1 MSIPWPQVAV
11 ALLGA
16 ALLAG
21 LIYAAVLA
29 ISFRKRGRPRLQ
41 VAVAEYALIGWVIM
55 FVFVTQVLAFGNSM
69 GARFNLLPLGALYDA
84 WNYGL
89 VNAGTLPQFA
99 LNIVMTAPLG
109 ILLPLVFPQRITGF
123 LRIGAAGFA
132 VSLVAE
138 LAQLVTG
145 RSADIDDVIAN
156 TLGVLVGYSLLCLVR
171 AVVRPAARRPRTR
184 ILAAALVVVLAV
196 APFVAVWAKDASDP
210 VGSLYY
216 GHLRPANVDVSTPL
230 STETSTGTVYRYVQ
244 QESPEELLAR
254 LSKLTGFTDCESGVD
269 EYTSGICTGKPDERL
284 FTFPYGRWSVN
295 YAYADASEIDP
306 ALVPDEAAALTIAE
320 EAMRDFGIDP
330 GSLVYEG
337 ELKNWGG
344 GSRYLEFSAEPGPGP
359 TMLWGPVRV
368 IIGENGALLGLED
381 RRATFE
387 PVREVTTISSRA
399 ALQLAQDVGV
409 DQFSGTAKVTDVARS
424 FAFNEQTGYL
434 VPSWQFTGTFAG
446 TEWTPNMDAR
456 QR

>member
-11 ALLGA
+11 ALLGT
-16 ALLAG
+16 ALVSG

-29 ISFRKRGRPRLQ
+29 ISFRKRGRPRLA
-41 VAVAEYALIGWVIM
+41 VAVAEYALIGWVLM

-69 GARFNLLPLGALYDA
+69 GSQFNLLPLGALYDA

-109 ILLPLVFPQRITGF
+109 VLLPLVFPRRLTGF
-123 LRIGAAGFA
+123 LRLGIAGLA

-171 AVVRPAARRPRTR
+171 AVARPAARRPRTR

-210 VGSLYY
+210 AGSLYY
-216 GHLRPANVDVSTPL
+216 GHLRPASVDVSVPL
-230 STETSTGTVYRYVQ
+230 STETSTGTVYRYVE
-244 QESPEELLAR
+244 QESPEQLLDR
-254 LSKLTGFTDCESGVD
+254 LSELTGFTDCESGID
-269 EYTSGICTGKPDERL
+269 AYTSGACVGEPDERL
-284 FTFPYGRWSVN
+284 FTFPYGGWSVS
-295 YAYADASEIDP
+295 YAYADTSEIDP
-306 ALVPDEAAALTIAE
+306 ALVPDEAASLEFAE
-320 EAMRDFGIDP
+320 EAMRGLGIDP

-337 ELKNWGG
+337 ELTNWGES
-344 GSRYLEFSAEPGPGP
+344 SRHLQFSAEPGPGP
-359 TMLWGPVRV
+359 TMLWGTVRV
-368 IIGENGALLGLED
+368 VIGENGAVLWVED

-387 PVREVTTISSRA
+387 PVRDVTTISSRA

-409 DQFSGTAKVTDVARS
+409 DQSPGTAKVTAVARS

-446 TEWTPNMDAR
+446 TEWLPNMDAR